1 VSSTGTEHHTPIPRP
16 TIHHAD
22 PSGRG
27 SKVLRSAKLSQK
39 VIQSDFVIAFTV
51 RDGRIT
57 RYRLFEDSDAVHAA
71 AWPD

>member
-1 VSSTGTEHHTPIPRP
+1 
-16 TIHHAD
+16 
-22 PSGRG
+22 
-27 SKVLRSAKLSQK
+27 